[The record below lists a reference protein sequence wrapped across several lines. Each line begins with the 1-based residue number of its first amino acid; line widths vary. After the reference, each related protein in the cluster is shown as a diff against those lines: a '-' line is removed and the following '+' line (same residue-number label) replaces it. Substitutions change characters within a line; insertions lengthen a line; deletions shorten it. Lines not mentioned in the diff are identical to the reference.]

1 MPPTRTTP
9 KLDTRASN
17 RLQLEAAAVVAQY
30 IHDVSE
36 RGARPGDGPAAAA
49 ARHEHGSGSARA
61 EAQP

>member
-49 ARHEHGSGSARA
+49 APR
-61 EAQP
+61 